1 MNDEERDRIEGECA
15 EAMATTEWTGDVEP
29 VAMDLPTPPDG
40 PVNSPSVLGVEPI
53 DYQAMCEKL
62 KEEVATLLTTKDRL
76 TAHLISKGYG
86 HNAIKR
92 ILKGEVVR

>member
-1 MNDEERDRIEGECA
+1 MSDEERDRIEGECA

-29 VAMDLPTPPDG
+29 YNLTNTTNYPPDG
-40 PVNSPSVLGVEPI
+40 PVNSPSVIAANDVLYDPTET
-53 DYQAMCEKL
+53 DEYQKL
-62 KEEVATLLTTKDRL
+62 KRENELL

-92 ILKGEVVR
+92 ILKGEAVR